1 MKESRGEKIFYVCN
15 NIFLILLTCIILYP
29 IVYVISASFSA
40 GSAIK
45 AGRVVLLPVDFD
57 LAAYKYTFTDKTI
70 WIAYLNSFFYTIVG
84 AAISMALT
92 IMSAYA
98 LSKDD
103 LPGKK
108 FFNLFVMVTM
118 WFGAGLI
125 PTFLNFKSLGLVDTR
140 WGILLHGTISAY
152 NTVLLKNFFKA
163 IPKSLEEACEID
175 GASQFQILT
184 KVYLPLSKASLACIT
199 LFYAVGR
206 WNEYMWPMIIVNSD
220 SMIPLQVVVKK
231 IIVDLKE
238 TVDMMQDR
246 DTLVYG
252 DLSNEGVIYATIVI
266 SSVPMLLLYPFIQ
279 KYFVKGVMVG
289 AVKG

>member
-15 NIFLILLTCIILYP
+15 NIFLILLTCLILYP

-40 GSAIK
+40 GDSIK

-57 LAAYKYTFTDKTI
+57 IAAYRYVFTDSTI

-84 AAISMALT
+84 AGLSMVLT
-92 IMSAYA
+92 IMGAYA

-108 FFNLFVMVTM
+108 VINIIITVTM
-118 WFGAGLI
+118 WFGAGMI
-125 PTFLNFKSLGLVDTR
+125 PTYLNFRDLGLIDTR
-140 WGILLHGTISAY
+140 WGILLHGTVSAY
-152 NTVLLKNFFKA
+152 NMILLKNFFNSV
-163 IPKSLEEACEID
+163 PKSLEEACEID

-184 KVYLPLSKASLACIT
+184 KVYLPLSKASLATIT
-199 LFYAVGR
+199 LFYAVSR
-206 WNEYMWPMIIVNSD
+206 WNEYLWPMIIINSD

-238 TVDMMQDR
+238 TVDMMQDQI
-246 DTLVYG
+246 VYG

-266 SSVPMLLLYPFIQ
+266 SSVLMLVLYPFIQ
-279 KYFVKGVMVG
+279 KYFVKGVMIG